1 MPFADVNLRRSAEL
15 DRLELSLVAAPAKY
29 PRPVR
34 LAIIVGGTTLLWA
47 LLIAGGWGLL
57 SLIA

>member
-15 DRLELSLVAAPAKY
+15 DRLELPLAAAPAKY
-29 PRPVR
+29 ARPVR
-34 LAIIVGGTTLLWA
+34 LAIIIGATTLLWA

>member
-1 MPFADVNLRRSAEL
+1 
-15 DRLELSLVAAPAKY
+15 
-29 PRPVR
+29 VR

>member
-15 DRLELSLVAAPAKY
+15 DRLELPLAAASEKY
-29 PRPVR
+29 AGPVR
-34 LAIIVGGTTLLWA
+34 LAIIIGAATLLWA